1 VPELLHEA
9 PDVDTLRSNQ
19 TEVQRRLQ
27 PAADEDRAA
36 DGAGQRAVYVGF
48 GSDGRRILTI
58 RVLALSKGL
67 KAVDRCHEEFAY
79 CAPFVMSCLQGS
91 GIMEL
96 MERDTTDKRLD
107 RLEARVDHGFELVD
121 QRFEAVDQ
129 RFEAVDQRFAQVDQR
144 FAQVDQRFEEVG
156 HRFDRV
162 ELAIDNLRNETKSGF
177 DSVNERFE
185 RMYRVMI
192 WFCGLAMATLIGAV
206 ASLLATQI

>member
-9 PDVDTLRSNQ
+9 PDVDALGGDQ
-19 TEVQRRLQ
+19 TEVERRLQ
-27 PAADEDRAA
+27 PAADEDRTA
-36 DGAGQRAVYVGF
+36 DGAGEWAVYVSF

-58 RVLALSKGL
+58 HPLALSKGP
-67 KAVDRCHEEFAY
+67 KSRVARCRQFAID
-79 CAPFVMSCLQGS
+79 AAHVTFCLQGS

-96 MERDTTDKRLD
+96 MERDTTEKRLD
-107 RLEARVDHGFELVD
+107 RLEAKVDHGFELVD
-121 QRFEAVDQ
+121 QRF
-129 RFEAVDQRFAQVDQR
+129 AQVDHQIQEIDR
-144 FAQVDQRFEEVG
+144 RFEEVG

-162 ELAIDNLRNETKSGF
+162 ESAIDNLRKETKSGF
-177 DSVNERFE
+177 DVVNERFD